1 MSGFF
6 GIFRP
11 QGGPVDLEAFE
22 QMKTAMHREGF
33 DGMETLVEDN
43 IAIGH
48 LMLRVSPESKYDKQ
62 PLKSSCGNYL
72 LVGHFRLDYRD
83 ELGDKLGLTQDE
95 LEVTPDSQLAMLAYQ
110 KWREKCVHHLE
121 GDWSFILIDRQFQST
136 ILLKDKSGISSLYF
150 HAQNG
155 ILVFSDEIAGIE
167 ACVSGDLLI
176 NMKQFSRLLLKDIR
190 VENGFTLYEN
200 VLQIK
205 PGEVVLITHE
215 CKIQNLI
222 KQWEI
227 ENLSVNF
234 KSIIDYR
241 LEFESVLQLS
251 VHSRSKNSH
260 FNGIYLSS
268 GYDSTTVMY
277 YLAKELEFKALELVT
292 FTSRPKFL
300 EKIKNVN
307 PTKLDESILV
317 QQYVQQFPNVK
328 SLIFDCPDYKFS
340 EFIKS
345 RDSYQIQNP
354 IIPINQFWIEQI
366 AKSARGNHVNSIFTG
381 QLGNLSLSVLPFNY
395 FLNLLFNF
403 QLRTLYKDL
412 KELKAKSAK
421 SIRFIISEHLKTPLI
436 NLFRWVILRHF
447 NLKSLNKF
455 INFPWTYKLVNEYL
469 QDSRKDE
476 IFINGHTYI
485 FNSKNFRKKLFDYYN
500 LFISTAWWYVSKRNA
515 IQVSDP
521 TSDLRLINFSIA
533 IPEKLFFLGGVPKF
547 LFKELMKNKS
557 QYSILL
563 DNFKVTQT
571 IDLGFRVDFDKNLKQ
586 TIELLDQENGT
597 SLKMSSHFKSKLDE
611 ILREENFFNKFHMS
625 ITFLENLSLALF
637 ISKNHYICNKIKSK
651 RWN

>member
-22 QMKTAMHREGF
+22 QMKTAMLREGF
-33 DGMETLVEDN
+33 DGMETHVEDK
-43 IAIGH
+43 IAMGH

-83 ELGDKLGLTQDE
+83 ELGDKLGLTQAE
-95 LEVTPDSQLAMLAYQ
+95 LELTPDSQLAMLAYQ
-110 KWREKCVHHLE
+110 KWKEKCVHHLE
-121 GDWSFILIDRQFQST
+121 GDWSFILIDKQLQSS
-136 ILLKDKSGISSLYF
+136 ILLKGKSGISSLYF

-167 ACVSGDLLI
+167 AFFSGDLLI

-200 VLQIK
+200 VLQLK
-205 PGEVVLITHE
+205 PGEVILITQE

-222 KQWEI
+222 KQWKI

-251 VHSRSKNSH
+251 VHSRFKNSYS
-260 FNGIYLSS
+260 NGIYLSS

-277 YLAKELEFKALELVT
+277 YLAKEMELKALELVT
-292 FTSRPKFL
+292 FTSTPKFV
-300 EKIKNVN
+300 EKIRNVSL
-307 PTKLDESILV
+307 TKIDESILV

-328 SLIFDCPDYKFS
+328 SLFFDCADYKFS
-340 EFIKS
+340 EFIKI

-354 IIPINQFWIEQI
+354 IIPINQFWIEHI
-366 AKSARGNHVNSIFTG
+366 AKSARRNRVNSIFTG

-403 QLRTLYKDL
+403 KFRSLFKDF
-412 KELKAKSAK
+412 KELKVQSGK
-421 SIRFIISEHLKTPLI
+421 SIRYLISVHLKTPLI
-436 NLFRWVILRHF
+436 NLLRWFILRHF

-455 INFPWTYKLVNEYL
+455 VSFPWTYKFINKSVKG
-469 QDSRKDE
+469 SRKDE
-476 IFINGHTYI
+476 IFING
-485 FNSKNFRKKLFDYYN
+485 
-500 LFISTAWWYVSKRNA
+500 
-515 IQVSDP
+515 
-521 TSDLRLINFSIA
+521 
-533 IPEKLFFLGGVPKF
+533 
-547 LFKELMKNKS
+547 
-557 QYSILL
+557 
-563 DNFKVTQT
+563 
-571 IDLGFRVDFDKNLKQ
+571 
-586 TIELLDQENGT
+586 
-597 SLKMSSHFKSKLDE
+597 
-611 ILREENFFNKFHMS
+611 
-625 ITFLENLSLALF
+625 
-637 ISKNHYICNKIKSK
+637 
-651 RWN
+651 